1 MTWLW
6 IGMWF
11 PTLIGVFTI
20 IQWIRPSKPPT
31 DSSNIIN
38 RIRLW
43 WFALTRQSLFV
54 DIFPWLKRDELEN
67 LK

>member
-1 MTWLW
+1 
-6 IGMWF
+6 MWF

-20 IQWIRPSKPPT
+20 IQWIRPSKSPT

-43 WFALTRQSLFV
+43 WFALTRQNLFV